1 MGYTPGLPTGDA
13 GGPDEEGR
21 ALTLRNEPYLMR
33 DPTGEAAPVQRERL
47 KPPADLSKATIGL
60 LSISK
65 ERSDEFLDN
74 LAVLLGNRGLK
85 VLRFRKPTHTKPAP
99 ESVLASIV
107 ERCDVVVEGLAD

>member
-1 MGYTPGLPTGDA
+1 MKNSIYV
-13 GGPDEEGR
+13 
-21 ALTLRNEPYLMR
+21 MR

-47 KPPADLSKATIGL
+47 KPPDDLAKATIGL

-65 ERSDEFLDN
+65 ERSDEFLDSMER
-74 LAVLLGNRGLK
+74 LLTARGLT

-99 ESVLASIV
+99 EAVLADIV